1 MSLPT
6 GFTRYLDLINQS
18 LMDSILPELAKS
30 LREPMHYFLQMPGKK
45 IRPLMTL
52 YACEAVGGDIK
63 DALPAATAIE
73 LFHDFTLIHDDIM
86 DRDELRR
93 GLPTL
98 HKKYGEDTAI
108 LVGDALLGL
117 CYQQLMKS
125 PAQYLPQVMKIF
137 SETLIKVS
145 DGQALDKEFESR
157 SDVTLDEYIDM
168 IMKKTAWLF
177 MDACT
182 LGAICGGGSEEQV
195 SNLKEFGRSI
205 GLGFQVQD
213 DLLDFVAD
221 ESKLGKTVGSDF
233 RLDKKT
239 YVALKYRQMLTENE
253 TLCSQYPR
261 NLSDFASLN
270 DFREA
275 LDSLGVVKEVEALA
289 ERHLTDAVNALE
301 KVTPLNDD
309 SPLYQLTRFLQ
320 NRQY

>member
-18 LMDSILPELAKS
+18 LLDSILPELAKS

-52 YACEAVGGDIK
+52 YACEAVGGDIQ

-93 GLPTL
+93 GMPTL

-117 CYQQLMKS
+117 CYQQLMRS
-125 PAQYLPQVMKIF
+125 PAEYLPQVMKIF

-145 DGQALDKEFESR
+145 DGQALDKEFETR
-157 SDVTLDEYIDM
+157 RDVSLDEYIDM

-182 LGAICGGGSEEQV
+182 LGAICGGGSKEQIQH
-195 SNLKEFGRSI
+195 LKQFGHSI

-239 YVALKYRQMLTENE
+239 YVALKYRQILKEKPELQTK
-253 TLCSQYPR
+253 YPR

-270 DFREA
+270 DFRKA
-275 LDSLGVVKEVEALA
+275 LDCLGVVKEVEATA
-289 ERHLTDAVNALE
+289 SQHLTDALNALE
-301 KVTPLNDD
+301 AVMPLNDD
-309 SPLYQLTRFLQ
+309 NQLYQITRFLQ
-320 NRQY
+320 TRQY